1 MNKGVTSRG
10 SIIGSRGVSLGG
22 GGVGSV
28 LKDLWNIGDVH
39 NTSQH
44 CFINT
49 SPYNLPERSIF
60 SATDAEKNEG
70 VIWNI
75 TVLHHNFFCV

>member
-10 SIIGSRGVSLGG
+10 SIIGSRGVR

-28 LKDLWNIGDVH
+28 LKHLWNIGDVH

-44 CFINT
+44 CFIYT
-49 SPYNLPERSIF
+49 SSYNLPERSIF
-60 SATDAEKNEG
+60 SATDAEKKMGELYG
-70 VIWNI
+70 I
-75 TVLHHNFFCV
+75 TTSS

>member
-10 SIIGSRGVSLGG
+10 SIIGSRGVSLGE

-49 SPYNLPERSIF
+49 IVHIIYRN
-60 SATDAEKNEG
+60 
-70 VIWNI
+70 
-75 TVLHHNFFCV
+75 VLSFRRLMRKKMRE